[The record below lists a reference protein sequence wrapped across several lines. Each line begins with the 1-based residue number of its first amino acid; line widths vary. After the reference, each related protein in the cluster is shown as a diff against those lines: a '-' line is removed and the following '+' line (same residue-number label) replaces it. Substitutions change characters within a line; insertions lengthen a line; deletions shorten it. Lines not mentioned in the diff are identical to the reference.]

1 MNDFLTHPFPPI
13 YDRESRILVLGSFP
27 SVKSREEGFYYGH
40 PRNRFWP
47 MLERIFRTEVHTIPE
62 KKDLL
67 LKNGI
72 AIWDSIASCRI
83 EGSSDASIIDALPN
97 NIPALLSETRI
108 ERIITN
114 GRKAYEIY
122 RKYIFPIT
130 GIDALCLPST
140 SPANAAWT
148 LEKLIDK
155 WRVPLTSNK

>member
-1 MNDFLTHPFPPI
+1 
-13 YDRESRILVLGSFP
+13 
-27 SVKSREEGFYYGH
+27 
-40 PRNRFWP
+40 

-97 NIPALLSETRI
+97 DIPALLSETRI
-108 ERIITN
+108 ERIIAN

-130 GIDALCLPST
+130 GIDAPCLPST

-155 WRVPLTSNK
+155 WRMPLTSN